1 MSANNQQLVVYGQ
14 ADQDLGWL
22 SGAPR
27 ADLDAA
33 QLALLGDDG
42 DERGAAAAAGT
53 TEELIE
59 RRLAAAAMEERLA
72 EIDERLARAQG
83 RRRAAAALLE
93 QGGTTPASAL
103 RVAPAAPLL
112 SSSEHSAGD
121 ALAGT
126 LAGVGAGSGA
136 AAGAATG
143 AATPGATSGSAAAAA
158 GGAGS
163 TAPPALKK
171 IKIRQPEVLRKN
183 MPPPLN
189 GPFIVDTNG
198 GLVRGQSVEIDD
210 ETGEVRTSAP

>member
-72 EIDERLARAQG
+72 EIEERLARA
-83 RRRAAAALLE
+83 
-93 QGGTTPASAL
+93 
-103 RVAPAAPLL
+103 
-112 SSSEHSAGD
+112 
-121 ALAGT
+121 
-126 LAGVGAGSGA
+126 
-136 AAGAATG
+136 
-143 AATPGATSGSAAAAA
+143 
-158 GGAGS
+158 
-163 TAPPALKK
+163 
-171 IKIRQPEVLRKN
+171 
-183 MPPPLN
+183 
-189 GPFIVDTNG
+189 
-198 GLVRGQSVEIDD
+198 
-210 ETGEVRTSAP
+210 